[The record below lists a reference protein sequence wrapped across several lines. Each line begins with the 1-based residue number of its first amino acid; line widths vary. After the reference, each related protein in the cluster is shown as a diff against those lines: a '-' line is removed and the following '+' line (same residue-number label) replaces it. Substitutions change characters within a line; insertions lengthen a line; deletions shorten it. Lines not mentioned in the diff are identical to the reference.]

1 MQINQSVNQSV
12 SQTTL
17 QTLETALQTCML
29 ADKHALRRKLRD
41 VADLIKLAD
50 ENARLKSQR
59 LLGEIAQK
67 VRTSQQKYAARL
79 ASLPKPEYP
88 LELPVSARRDEIAAA
103 ISKNQVVIVCGETG
117 SGKTTQLPKIC
128 LELGR
133 GVAGFIGHTQPRRIA
148 ARSVASRIAQELNS
162 PLGEVVGYKV
172 RFNDKITEGSY
183 VKLMTDG
190 ILLAETQGDK
200 FLNAYDTII
209 IDEAHERSL
218 NIDFLLG
225 YLKQLLPKRPD
236 LKVIVTSATI
246 DATRFSSHFSAQ
258 TSVGVIK
265 AAPVIEV
272 SGRTYPVEIRYRPL
286 GSAGF
291 RAKESAQAENAQFD
305 LDEETDTTLD
315 NIPAGSILGI
325 TKKAKTESRWL
336 EEDDEEEAIEEAI
349 MDAADDLL
357 RQGDGDILVFLP
369 GEREI
374 RDVAEHLRKYQGRS
388 TKLKHIEVLPLF
400 ARLSIEDQQKI
411 FKPHSARRI
420 VLATNVAETS
430 LTVPGIKYVIDAG
443 LARMNRYSVRA
454 KVEQLQIEKISQ
466 AAAKQRA
473 GRCGRVSN
481 GICVRLYSEQ
491 DFDGRPEFTEP
502 EILRSSLASVIL
514 RMAALRLGDI
524 GDFPFIESPSSRL
537 IADGY
542 LLLQELGAVDSNRQI
557 TEIGLQLAKLPLDP
571 RVGRMILAAKRE
583 NCLSEI
589 LVIAS
594 VLSMQ
599 DPRERPMDKREAADN
614 AHAKFIGEGSDFMSY
629 LKIWDFYDS
638 ALKTKKSNKDLLNIC
653 HANFL
658 SFLRLK
664 EWRELHGQIL
674 QIVEELGFLIPS
686 PFKGEGKDGGK
697 NLAHI
702 SKTSPSRPIS
712 PSPQPLSHQGR
723 GVLSSSPQQRKT
735 PYPLVGEGVH
745 VLESAKEAT
754 FEQIHKSLL
763 AGLLGNIGFKDG
775 DNDSYAGARGIRFF
789 VAPGSGLKKIRP
801 KWVIAAELVDTSKL
815 YARCVAKI
823 EPDWIEP
830 LARGLTESTY
840 SDPRWDRKMG
850 MVNAWERVSLYGLTI
865 IPKRRVHY
873 GPINPTESREIF
885 IREALA
891 LGELDTKARFYVENE
906 RLIAEVEE
914 LEHKARRQDVLV
926 DEHQLF
932 AFYDS
937 KVPADITNAA
947 SFEQWREGAEK
958 LNPRLLYLT
967 RDDLMRHGADAITAV
982 QFPETLLLRQ
992 FGRSDALV
1000 ANHSKGNRDEGVA
1013 PTNVLIS
1020 LKYRFEPSH
1029 ILDGVT
1035 AAVPLALLNQLDPTP
1050 TEWLVPGMLREKLTY
1065 LIKALPK
1072 AFRRVCVPVPE
1083 FVTGFLDEISNPTS
1097 SFRRK
1102 SESSDLTTTTLDSD
1116 FRRNDG
1122 KGDDEWQN
1130 LPLLET
1136 LAAYIQH
1143 KTTLKI
1149 SKDDWVLAEMPVHH
1163 LMNFSIVDDAGR
1175 ELAMGRDW
1183 RALQKQLGQAAQL
1196 TFRNTSPDIEKT
1208 GLKQWDFGDLPQT
1221 LSFERDSLKVTGYP
1235 ALEDNID
1242 AVSVKLFDT
1251 AREAEISHRQGVC
1264 RLMRFELQ
1272 AQIKQL
1278 EKGLPNFNQYALA
1291 FRSIISPDDLREDML
1306 TAIADRAFIG
1316 EDDLPRTNADFMKL
1330 KARARTRLP
1339 AVSEAI
1345 ARQAQAIATEY
1356 QLLAAK
1362 QAQMPATVNRL
1373 KRDVESQTQLLV
1385 YKNCFTQTPWEYL
1398 QNIPRYLKAL
1408 RLRIEKQPANPERDG
1423 KNAASVG
1430 ALWQKWQDK
1439 INQLQTAGSLILPA
1453 LQDYRWLIEEL
1464 RVSLFAQE
1472 LKTPFP
1478 VSIKR
1483 LEKTWA
1489 EINH

>member
-1 MQINQSVNQSV
+1 MIKFVYMNESKPVQLIPANFDA
-12 SQTTL
+12 
-17 QTLETALQTCML
+17 ALQACML
-29 ADKHALRRKLRD
+29 ADRYTLRRKMQEVRVLQ
-41 VADLIKLAD
+41 KTGD
-50 ENARLKSQR
+50 EKSQAKAQR
-59 LLGEIAQK
+59 LMNEVAQK
-67 VRTSQQKYAARL
+67 LHTSQKKYQQRL
-79 ASLPKPEYP
+79 TALPKPEYP
-88 LELPVSARRDEIAAA
+88 LELPVSGRKDEISAA
-103 ISKNQVVIVCGETG
+103 ILKNQVVIVCGETG

-133 GVAGFIGHTQPRRIA
+133 GVSGLIGHTQPRRIA

-172 RFNDKITEGSY
+172 RFNDKLSESSY

-236 LKVIVTSATI
+236 LKIIVTSATI
-246 DATRFSSHFSAQ
+246 DADRFSEHFN
-258 TSVGVIK
+258 G
-265 AAPVIEV
+265 APVIEV

-286 GSAGF
+286 GAAGF
-291 RAKESAQAENAQFD
+291 RAREMAEAENVQFD
-305 LDEETDTTLD
+305 LEDETDFSTE
-315 NIPAGSILGI
+315 NISSGNILGI
-325 TKKAKTESRWL
+325 ARKAKTEARWL

-349 MDAADDLL
+349 LDAADDLL

-374 RDVAEHLRKYQGRS
+374 RDVTEHLRKYQGRS
-388 TKLKHIEVLPLF
+388 AKLKHIEVLPLF

-411 FKPHSARRI
+411 FKSHSSRRI

-443 LARMNRYSVRA
+443 LARVNRYSTRA

-502 EILRSSLASVIL
+502 EILRSSLAAVIL
-514 RMAALRLGDI
+514 RMAALRLGDVTE
-524 GDFPFIESPSSRL
+524 FPFIEAPSSRL

-542 LLLQELGAVDSNRQI
+542 LLLQELGAVDARRQI
-557 TEIGLQLAKLPLDP
+557 TETGLQLAKLPLDP

-583 NCLSEI
+583 HCLREI
-589 LVIAS
+589 LIIAS
-594 VLSMQ
+594 VLSIQ

-614 AHAKFIGEGSDFMSY
+614 AHAKFAGEGSDFMSY
-629 LKIWDFYDS
+629 LKLWDFFDS
-638 ALKTKKSNKDLLNIC
+638 ALKTKKSNKDLLNQC
-653 HANFL
+653 HSNFL

-664 EWRELHGQIL
+664 EWRELHGQL
-674 QIVEELGFLIPS
+674 LDIVSEME
-686 PFKGEGKDGGK
+686 FKLNE
-697 NLAHI
+697 
-702 SKTSPSRPIS
+702 
-712 PSPQPLSHQGR
+712 
-723 GVLSSSPQQRKT
+723 
-735 PYPLVGEGVH
+735 
-745 VLESAKEAT
+745 KEAN
-754 FEQIHKSLL
+754 FEQIHKALL

-775 DNDSYAGARGIRFF
+775 ESESYAGARGIRFF
-789 VAPGSGLKKIRP
+789 VAPGSTLKKQRP

-830 LARGLTESTY
+830 LAHGLTESNY

-873 GPINPTESREIF
+873 GPIDPKESREIF

-891 LGELDTKARFYVENE
+891 NGEFDTRAAFFTANE

-932 AFYDS
+932 TFYDA
-937 KVPADITNAA
+937 KIPADIYNAA
-947 SFEQWREGAEK
+947 SFEKWREEAEK
-958 LNPRLLYLT
+958 SNPKLLYLT

-982 QFPETLLLRQ
+982 QFPEKITL
-992 FGRSDALV
+992 D
-1000 ANHSKGNRDEGVA
+1000 GVDV
-1013 PTNVLIS
+1013 T
-1020 LKYRFEPSH
+1020 LKYRFEPGH
-1029 ILDGVT
+1029 VLDGVT
-1035 AAVPLALLNQLDPTP
+1035 ATIPLALLNQLNPVQ

-1072 AFRRVCVPVPE
+1072 TFRRVCVPVPE
-1083 FVTGFLDEISNPTS
+1083 FVTGFLEKNKVGEGAIKP
-1097 SFRRK
+1097 
-1102 SESSDLTTTTLDSD
+1102 
-1116 FRRNDG
+1116 
-1122 KGDDEWQN
+1122 
-1130 LPLLET
+1130 T
-1136 LAAYIQH
+1136 LATYIQH
-1143 KTTLKI
+1143 ETTLKI
-1149 SKDDWVLAEMPVHH
+1149 SAEDWTDEIPAH
-1163 LMNFSIVDDAGR
+1163 LLMSFSVIDDAGR

-1183 RALQKQLGQAAQL
+1183 NALKKQLGSAAQL
-1196 TFRNTSPDIEKT
+1196 TFRNASPDIEKT

-1221 LSFERDSLKVTGYP
+1221 LSFERDGLKVTGYP
-1235 ALEDNID
+1235 ALEDDID
-1242 AVSVKLFDT
+1242 TVSVKLFDT
-1251 AREAEISHRQGVC
+1251 EREAEQSHRKGVC
-1264 RLMRFELQ
+1264 RLMRFELKEQ
-1272 AQIKQL
+1272 MKQL
-1278 EKGLPNFNQYALA
+1278 EKSLPNFNQYALVL
-1291 FRSIISPDDLREDML
+1291 RNVMSPDDLRDDMI

-1330 KARARTRLP
+1330 KQRARTRLP
-1339 AVSEAI
+1339 AVTEAV

-1356 QLLAAK
+1356 QLLTQK
-1362 QAQMPATVNRL
+1362 QSQMAATVNRL
-1373 KRDVESQTQLLV
+1373 KRDLEQQVSLLV
-1385 YKNCFTQTPWEYL
+1385 YKGCFSQTPWEYL

-1408 RLRIEKQPANPERDG
+1408 RLRIEKHPSNPERDG
-1423 KNAASVG
+1423 KNAGSVG
-1430 ALWQKWQDK
+1430 LIWQKWQDK
-1439 INQLQTAGSLILPA
+1439 INA
-1453 LQDYRWLIEEL
+1453 LNQAHLDIPQQVLDFRWLIEEL

-1483 LEKTWA
+1483 LEKIWQDMRF
-1489 EINH
+1489 

>member
-1 MQINQSVNQSV
+1 MSQNSPQS
-12 SQTTL
+12 L
-17 QTLETALQTCML
+17 FDALATCML
-29 ADKHALRRKLRD
+29 ADRFGLKNRINQARD
-41 VADLIKLAD
+41 LAKQNKPIARNLAEISQKIKQSQAKF
-50 ENARLKSQR
+50 ATRLSN
-59 LLGEIAQK
+59 
-67 VRTSQQKYAARL
+67 
-79 ASLPKPEYP
+79 LPKPEYA
-88 LELPVSARRDEIAAA
+88 LELPVSSRRDEIAKA
-103 ISKNQVVIVCGETG
+103 IQNNQVVIVCGETG

-133 GVAGFIGHTQPRRIA
+133 GVAGLIGHTQPRRIA

-172 RFNDKITEGSY
+172 RFNDKLSENSY

-246 DATRFSSHFSAQ
+246 DAERFSNHFN
-258 TSVGVIK
+258 G
-265 AAPVIEV
+265 APVIEV

-286 GSAGF
+286 GKAGF
-291 RAKESAQAENAQFD
+291 RAKESAEAENAQFD
-305 LDEETDTTLD
+305 LDDE
-315 NIPAGSILGI
+315 NVFGI
-325 TKKAKTESRWL
+325 ARKAKTEARWL

-374 RDVAEHLRKYQGRS
+374 RDVADHLRKYQGRS

-411 FKPHSARRI
+411 FKSHSSRRI

-491 DFDGRPEFTEP
+491 DFDGRPAFTEP

-514 RMAALRLGDI
+514 RMAALRLGDVER
-524 GDFPFIESPSSRL
+524 FPFIEAPSSRL

-542 LLLQELGAVDSNRQI
+542 LLLQELGAVDSKRQI
-557 TEIGLQLAKLPLDP
+557 TEVGLQLAKLPLDP
-571 RVGRMILAAKRE
+571 RIGRMILAAKRE

-589 LVIAS
+589 LIIAS

-614 AHAKFIGEGSDFMSY
+614 AHSKFVAEGSDFMSY
-629 LKIWDFYDS
+629 LKIWDFFDN
-638 ALKTKKSNKDLLNIC
+638 ALKTKKSNKDLLNQC

-664 EWRELHGQIL
+664 EWRELYAQIK
-674 QIVEELGFLIPS
+674 QIVDEME
-686 PFKGEGKDGGK
+686 FKF
-697 NLAHI
+697 N
-702 SKTSPSRPIS
+702 T
-712 PSPQPLSHQGR
+712 
-723 GVLSSSPQQRKT
+723 
-735 PYPLVGEGVH
+735 
-745 VLESAKEAT
+745 EAAN
-754 FEQIHKSLL
+754 FEQVHKALL

-789 VAPGSGLKKIRP
+789 VAPGSGLKKLRP

-830 LARGLTESTY
+830 LARGLTQSDY

-885 IREALA
+885 IREAL
-891 LGELDTKARFYVENE
+891 GNGDFDTKSAFFVANE

-932 AFYDS
+932 AFYDA
-937 KVPADITNAA
+937 KIPADIYNAA
-947 SFEQWREGAEK
+947 SFEKWRVEAEK
-958 LNPRLLYLT
+958 LNPKLLYLT
-967 RDDLMRHGADAITAV
+967 RGDLMRHGADAITAV
-982 QFPETLLLRQ
+982 QFPEKMTLD
-992 FGRSDALV
+992 GI
-1000 ANHSKGNRDEGVA
+1000 EI
-1013 PTNVLIS
+1013 P

-1035 AAVPLALLNQLDPTP
+1035 ATIPLALLNQLDATS
-1050 TEWLVPGMLREKLTY
+1050 TQWLVPGMLREKLTY

-1072 AFRRVCVPVPE
+1072 TFRRVCVPVPE
-1083 FVTGFLDEISNPTS
+1083 FVTGFLQH
-1097 SFRRK
+1097 
-1102 SESSDLTTTTLDSD
+1102 SENQL
-1116 FRRNDG
+1116 
-1122 KGDDEWQN
+1122 N

-1136 LAAYIQH
+1136 LASYIQH

-1149 SKDDWVLAEMPVHH
+1149 SQEDWVLSEIEPHH
-1163 LMNFSIVDDAGR
+1163 LMNFSVIDDVGR
-1175 ELAMGRDW
+1175 ELAIGRDW
-1183 RALQKQLGQAAQL
+1183 SELKKQLGQAAQL
-1196 TFRNTSPDIEKT
+1196 TFRSTSPDNIKQLEKT

-1221 LSFERDSLKVTGYP
+1221 LSFERDGLKVTGYP

-1242 AVSVKLFDT
+1242 AVSVRLFDT
-1251 AREAEISHRQGVC
+1251 ETEAENNHRKGVC
-1264 RLMRFELQ
+1264 RLMRFELKE
-1272 AQIKQL
+1272 QIKQL
-1278 EKGLPNFNQYALA
+1278 EKGLPNFNQYALT
-1291 FRSIISPDDLREDML
+1291 FRNIMSPDDLREDML
-1306 TAIADRAFIG
+1306 AAIADRAFIG
-1316 EDDLPRTNADFMKL
+1316 EDDLPRNNADFMKL
-1330 KARARTRLP
+1330 KQRARTRLP
-1339 AVSEAI
+1339 AVSEAV
-1345 ARQAQAIATEY
+1345 ARQAQAIALEY
-1356 QLLAAK
+1356 QNLLNQQAK
-1362 QAQMPATVNRL
+1362 MPATVNRL
-1373 KRDVESQTQLLV
+1373 KKDVETQIQLLV
-1385 YKNCFTQTPWEYL
+1385 YKNCFSQTPWEHL
-1398 QNIPRYLKAL
+1398 TNIPRYLKAL
-1408 RLRIEKQPANPERDG
+1408 NLRIQKQPTAPERDG

-1430 ALWQKWQDK
+1430 IIWARWQDK
-1439 INQLQTAGSLILPA
+1439 THQMHAAGSLIPPA
-1453 LQDYRWLIEEL
+1453 LQAYRWLIEEL

-1483 LEKTWA
+1483 LEKTWQDLTG
-1489 EINH
+1489 

>member
-1 MQINQSVNQSV
+1 MIQNNPANLMS
-12 SQTTL
+12 
-17 QTLETALQTCML
+17 ALQTCML
-29 ADKHALRRKLRD
+29 ADRHALRRKLRD
-41 VADLIKLAD
+41 MADLQKSSD
-50 ENARLKSQR
+50 EKAQLKAQR

-67 VRTSQQKYAARL
+67 AHASQQKFAIRL
-79 ASLPKPEYP
+79 ANLPKPEYP
-88 LELPVSARRDEIAAA
+88 LELPVSARRDEIAKA
-103 ISKNQVVIVCGETG
+103 IQLNQVVIVCGETG

-133 GVAGFIGHTQPRRIA
+133 GVSGLIGHTQPRRIA

-162 PLGEVVGYKV
+162 QLGEVVGYKV
-172 RFNDKITEGSY
+172 RFNDKLSESSY
-183 VKLMTDG
+183 IKLMTDG
-190 ILLAETQGDK
+190 ILLAETQGDR

-225 YLKQLLPKRPD
+225 YLKQLLAKRPD

-246 DATRFSSHFSAQ
+246 DADRFSQHFN
-258 TSVGVIK
+258 G
-265 AAPVIEV
+265 APVIEV

-286 GSAGF
+286 GKAGF
-291 RAKESAQAENAQFD
+291 RAKESAEAENTQFD
-305 LDEETDTTLD
+305 LDDE
-315 NIPAGSILGI
+315 NVFGI
-325 TKKAKTESRWL
+325 TRKAKTEARWL

-349 MDAADDLL
+349 LDAADDLL

-374 RDVAEHLRKYQGRS
+374 RDTADHLRKYQGRS

-411 FKPHSARRI
+411 FKSHSLRRI

-443 LARMNRYSVRA
+443 LARVNRYSTRA

-481 GICVRLYSEQ
+481 GICVRLYSEE
-491 DFDGRPEFTEP
+491 DFNGRPEFTEP
-502 EILRSSLASVIL
+502 EILRSSLAAVIL
-514 RMAALRLGDI
+514 RMAALRLGDVAE
-524 GDFPFIESPSSRL
+524 FPFIEAPSSRL

-542 LLLQELGAVDSNRQI
+542 LLLQELGAVDEKRQI
-557 TEIGLQLAKLPLDP
+557 TETGLQLAKLPLDP

-583 NCLSEI
+583 HCLKEI
-589 LVIAS
+589 LIIAS
-594 VLSMQ
+594 VLSIQ

-614 AHAKFIGEGSDFMSY
+614 AHSKFAGEGSDFMSY
-629 LKIWDFYDS
+629 LKLWDFFDN
-638 ALKTKKSNKDLLNIC
+638 ALKTKKSNKDLLGQC
-653 HANFL
+653 HSNFL

-664 EWRELHGQIL
+664 EWRELHGQIK
-674 QIVEELGFLIPS
+674 QITDEME
-686 PFKGEGKDGGK
+686 FKL
-697 NLAHI
+697 NTI
-702 SKTSPSRPIS
+702 
-712 PSPQPLSHQGR
+712 
-723 GVLSSSPQQRKT
+723 
-735 PYPLVGEGVH
+735 
-745 VLESAKEAT
+745 EAN
-754 FEQIHKSLL
+754 FEQIHKALL

-775 DNDSYAGARGIRFF
+775 ESESYAGARGIRFYI
-789 VAPGSGLKKIRP
+789 APGSTLKKTRP
-801 KWVIAAELVDTSKL
+801 KWVIAAELVDTTKL

-830 LARGLTESTY
+830 LANANGSRGLTESHY

-865 IPKRRVHY
+865 IPKRHVHY
-873 GPINPTESREIF
+873 GPINPVESREIF

-891 LGELDTKARFYVENE
+891 NGEFDTKSAFFTANE

-932 AFYDS
+932 AFYDARI
-937 KVPADITNAA
+937 PADIFNAA
-947 SFEQWREGAEK
+947 SFEKWRADAEK
-958 LNPRLLYLT
+958 VNPKLLHLT
-967 RDDLMRHGADAITAV
+967 RDDLMRHGADAITTV
-982 QFPETLLLRQ
+982 QFPEKMVL
-992 FGRSDALV
+992 G
-1000 ANHSKGNRDEGVA
+1000 GVDV
-1013 PTNVLIS
+1013 P

-1029 ILDGVT
+1029 VLDGVT
-1035 AAVPLALLNQLDPTP
+1035 ATIPLALLNQLDPKP

-1072 AFRRVCVPVPE
+1072 TFRRVCVPVPE
-1083 FVTGFLDEISNPTS
+1083 FVTGFLEYVDNNIS
-1097 SFRRK
+1097 
-1102 SESSDLTTTTLDSD
+1102 
-1116 FRRNDG
+1116 
-1122 KGDDEWQN
+1122 

-1149 SKDDWVLAEMPVHH
+1149 SKEDWNFSDIPPHH
-1163 LMNFSIVDDAGR
+1163 LMNFSVVDDAGR

-1183 RALQKQLGQAAQL
+1183 NALKKQLGSAAQL

-1221 LSFERDSLKVTGYP
+1221 LSFERDGLKVTGYP
-1235 ALEDNID
+1235 ALEDADDSI
-1242 AVSVKLFDT
+1242 SVKLFDT
-1251 AREAEISHRQGVC
+1251 EREAEQSHRKGVC
-1264 RLMRFELQ
+1264 RLMRFELKEQ
-1272 AQIKQL
+1272 MKQL
-1278 EKGLPNFNQYALA
+1278 EKSLPNFNQYALSL
-1291 FRSIISPDDLREDML
+1291 RNIMSPDDLREDMIR
-1306 TAIADRAFIG
+1306 AIVDRAFIG
-1316 EDDLPRTNADFMKL
+1316 EDELPRSNAEFMKL
-1330 KARARTRLP
+1330 KQRARTRLP

-1356 QLLAAK
+1356 QLLTTQQSK
-1362 QAQMPATVNRL
+1362 MPATVNRL
-1373 KRDVESQTQLLV
+1373 KRDLEQQINLLV
-1385 YKNCFTQTPWEYL
+1385 YKGCFSQTPWEHL
-1398 QNIPRYLKAL
+1398 QHIPRYLKAL
-1408 RLRIEKQPANPERDG
+1408 RLRIEKQPANPDRDG
-1423 KNAASVG
+1423 KNAASMG
-1430 ALWQKWQDK
+1430 LIWQRWQDK
-1439 INQLQTAGSLILPA
+1439 INALNQANFDIPQV

-1483 LEKTWA
+1483 LEKTWQDLT
-1489 EINH
+1489 NS

>member
-1 MQINQSVNQSV
+1 MTTSFNLNTANQQ
-12 SQTTL
+12 
-17 QTLETALQTCML
+17 LQTCML
-29 ADKHALRRKLRD
+29 ADRHALRRKLRD
-41 VADLIKLAD
+41 VTDLIKLKD
-50 ENARLKSQR
+50 EKSASKAQR
-59 LLGEIAQK
+59 MQAEIAQK
-67 VRTSQQKYAARL
+67 ISSSQAKYAARL
-79 ASLPKPEYP
+79 SHLPKPEYS
-88 LELPVSARRDEIAAA
+88 LELPVSSRRDEISAA
-103 ISKNQVVIVCGETG
+103 IKNNQVVIVCGETG

-133 GVAGFIGHTQPRRIA
+133 GVSGLIGHTQPRRIA
-148 ARSVASRIAQELNS
+148 ARSVASRIAQELQS

-172 RFNDKITEGSY
+172 RFNDKLSESSY
-183 VKLMTDG
+183 IKLMTDG

-246 DATRFSSHFSAQ
+246 DADRFSQHFN
-258 TSVGVIK
+258 G
-265 AAPVIEV
+265 APVIEV

-286 GSAGF
+286 GKAGF
-291 RAKESAQAENAQFD
+291 RSKETSDAENAQFD
-305 LDEETDTTLD
+305 LEDDT
-315 NIPAGSILGI
+315 IFGI
-325 TKKAKTESRWL
+325 VRKAKTEARWL

-349 MDAADDLL
+349 LDAADDLL

-374 RDVAEHLRKYQGRS
+374 RDVADHLRKYQGRS
-388 TKLKHIEVLPLF
+388 AKLKHIEVLPLF

-411 FKPHSARRI
+411 FKSHSSRRI

-443 LARMNRYSVRA
+443 LARVNRYSPRA

-481 GICVRLYSEQ
+481 GICVRLYSEL

-514 RMAALRLGDI
+514 RMAALRLGDVV
-524 GDFPFIESPSSRL
+524 DFPFIEAPSSRL

-542 LLLQELGAVDSNRQI
+542 QLLQELGAVDNERKI
-557 TEIGLQLAKLPLDP
+557 TETGQQLARLPLDP

-583 NCLSEI
+583 SCLQEI
-589 LVIAS
+589 LIIAS
-594 VLSMQ
+594 VLSIQ

-614 AHAKFIGEGSDFMSY
+614 AHAKFLGEGSDFMSY
-629 LKIWDFYDS
+629 LKLWDFYDN
-638 ALKTKKSNKDLLNIC
+638 ALKTKKSNKDLLNQC
-653 HANFL
+653 HSNFL

-664 EWRELHGQIL
+664 EWRELHGQIK
-674 QIVEELGFLIPS
+674 QITEELELKVNTEPAS
-686 PFKGEGKDGGK
+686 
-697 NLAHI
+697 
-702 SKTSPSRPIS
+702 
-712 PSPQPLSHQGR
+712 
-723 GVLSSSPQQRKT
+723 
-735 PYPLVGEGVH
+735 
-745 VLESAKEAT
+745 
-754 FEQIHKSLL
+754 FEQIHKALL

-775 DNDSYAGARGIRFF
+775 DNDSYAGARGIRFY
-789 VAPGSGLKKIRP
+789 VAPGSTLKKTRP
-801 KWVIAAELVDTSKL
+801 KWVIAAELVDTTKL
-815 YARCVAKI
+815 YARGVAKI

-830 LARGLTESTY
+830 LARGLTESHY

-873 GPINPTESREIF
+873 GPIDTKESREIF

-891 LGELDTKARFYVENE
+891 NGEFDTRAAFFTANE

-932 AFYDS
+932 AFYDA
-937 KVPADITNAA
+937 KIPADITNAA
-947 SFEQWREGAEK
+947 SFEKWREGAEK
-958 LNPRLLYLT
+958 LNPKLLYLT

-982 QFPETLLLRQ
+982 QFPEKMGL
-992 FGRSDALV
+992 D
-1000 ANHSKGNRDEGVA
+1000 GVDV
-1013 PTNVLIS
+1013 P

-1029 ILDGVT
+1029 VLDGVT
-1035 AAVPLALLNQLDPTP
+1035 ATIPLALLNQLNAVQ

-1072 AFRRVCVPVPE
+1072 TFRRVCVPVPE
-1083 FVTGFLDEISNPTS
+1083 FVTGFLDE
-1097 SFRRK
+1097 
-1102 SESSDLTTTTLDSD
+1102 TTIGSAPI
-1116 FRRNDG
+1116 
-1122 KGDDEWQN
+1122 KEA
-1130 LPLLET
+1130 

-1149 SKDDWVLAEMPVHH
+1149 TKDDWVDETPAHL
-1163 LMNFSIVDDAGR
+1163 LMNFSVVDDAGR

-1183 RALQKQLGQAAQL
+1183 IALKKQLGSAAQL
-1196 TFRNTSPDIEKT
+1196 TFRNTSPDSVKQLEKAD
-1208 GLKQWDFGDLPQT
+1208 LKQWDFGDLPQT
-1221 LSFERDSLKVTGYP
+1221 LSFERDGLQVTGYP
-1235 ALEDNID
+1235 ALEDDIS
-1242 AVSVKLFDT
+1242 SVAIKLFDT
-1251 AREAEISHRQGVC
+1251 EREALVNHRKGVC
-1264 RLMRFELQ
+1264 RLMRFELKEQ
-1272 AQIKQL
+1272 MKQL
-1278 EKGLPNFNQYALA
+1278 EKSLPNFNQYALLL
-1291 FRSIISPDDLREDML
+1291 RNVLSPDDLRDDMIN
-1306 TAIADRAFIG
+1306 AIADRAFIG
-1316 EDDLPRTNADFMKL
+1316 EDDLPRTNAAFMTL

-1339 AVSEAI
+1339 AVTQALV
-1345 ARQAQAIATEY
+1345 RQVQTVATEY
-1356 QLLAAK
+1356 QLLTAQQAK
-1362 QAQMPATVNRL
+1362 MPATVNRL
-1373 KRDVESQTQLLV
+1373 KRDVESQLGLLV
-1385 YKNCFTQTPWEYL
+1385 YKNCFNQTPWDYL
-1398 QNIPRYLKAL
+1398 QHLPRYLKAL
-1408 RLRIEKQPANPERDG
+1408 RLRIEKQPANPDRDG

-1430 ALWQKWQDK
+1430 ALWQKWQEAIDK
-1439 INQLQTAGSLILPA
+1439 QQKSDKMDPKLLEF
-1453 LQDYRWLIEEL
+1453 RWLIEEL

-1478 VSIKR
+1478 ISIKR
-1483 LEKTWA
+1483 LEKTWQDL
-1489 EINH
+1489 NG

>member
-1 MQINQSVNQSV
+1 MRPMSQSLQQFQIQLS
-12 SQTTL
+12 
-17 QTLETALQTCML
+17 TCML
-29 ADKHALRRKLRD
+29 ADKHLLRRKLRD
-41 VADLIKLAD
+41 VADLQKLSD
-50 ENARLKSQR
+50 ENSKLKAHR

-67 VRTSQQKYAARL
+67 IQASQTKFAARL
-79 ASLPKPEYP
+79 VHLPKPEYP
-88 LELPVSARRDEIAAA
+88 LELPVSERRDEIAAA
-103 ISKNQVVIVCGETG
+103 IKNNQVVIVCGETG

-133 GVAGFIGHTQPRRIA
+133 GVAGLIGHTQPRRIA

-172 RFNDKITEGSY
+172 RFNDKITDGSY

-246 DATRFSSHFSAQ
+246 DATRFSSHFN
-258 TSVGVIK
+258 G
-265 AAPVIEV
+265 APVIEV

-291 RAKESAQAENAQFD
+291 RAKQSNEPENGQFD
-305 LDEETDTTLD
+305 LDDEND
-315 NIPAGSILGI
+315 NQSANLLGI
-325 TKKAKTESRWL
+325 PRKVKTEARWL

-374 RDVAEHLRKYQGRS
+374 RDVADHLRKYQGRS

-443 LARMNRYSVRA
+443 LARMNRYSTRA

-524 GDFPFIESPSSRL
+524 TDFPFIEAPSSRL
-537 IADGY
+537 ITDGY
-542 LLLQELGAVDSNRQI
+542 QLLQELGAVDSKRQI
-557 TEIGLQLAKLPLDP
+557 TETGLQLAKLPLDP

-583 NCLSEI
+583 NCLAEI
-589 LVIAS
+589 LIIAS

-614 AHAKFIGEGSDFMSY
+614 AHSKFAGEGSDFMSY
-629 LKIWDFYDS
+629 LKIWDFYDN

-664 EWRELHGQIL
+664 EWRELHGQIK
-674 QIVEELGFLIPS
+674 QIVDEMD
-686 PFKGEGKDGGK
+686 FKLNAEP
-697 NLAHI
+697 A
-702 SKTSPSRPIS
+702 S
-712 PSPQPLSHQGR
+712 
-723 GVLSSSPQQRKT
+723 
-735 PYPLVGEGVH
+735 Y
-745 VLESAKEAT
+745 
-754 FEQIHKSLL
+754 EQIHKALL

-775 DNDSYAGARGIRFF
+775 DNDSYAGARGIRFY
-789 VAPGSGLKKIRP
+789 VAPGSGLKKTRP

-830 LARGLTESTY
+830 LARGLTESQY

-873 GPINPTESREIF
+873 GPINPKESREIF
-885 IREALA
+885 IREALGN
-891 LGELDTKARFYVENE
+891 GEFDTRAAFFVANE

-932 AFYDS
+932 AFYDR
-937 KVPADITNAA
+937 KIPADIYNAA
-947 SFEQWREGAEK
+947 SFEAWREGAEK
-958 LNPRLLYLT
+958 LKPKLLYLT
-967 RDDLMRHGADAITAV
+967 REDLMRHGADAITAV
-982 QFPETLLLRQ
+982 QFPETLLLLQ
-992 FGRSDALV
+992 LGRSDAPV
-1000 ANHSKGNRDEGVA
+1000 ANNSKDNRDEGVA
-1013 PTNVLIS
+1013 PTNVLIP

-1029 ILDGVT
+1029 VLDGVT
-1035 AAVPLALLNQLDPTP
+1035 ATVPLALLNQLDPTP
-1050 TEWLVPGMLREKLTY
+1050 TEWVVPGMLREKLTY

-1072 AFRRVCVPVPE
+1072 TFRRVCVPVPE
-1083 FVTGFLDEISNPTS
+1083 FVTGFLEHSTTPLPNSTNDATKQLTKLASEQVIANPTRGEGLKVS
-1097 SFRRK
+1097 ASQTPSAWMGEPVFGFPASVGAK
-1102 SESSDLTTTTLDSD
+1102 APNAGVKGWGEGVAYNKTLLDS
-1116 FRRNDG
+1116 
-1122 KGDDEWQN
+1122 
-1130 LPLLET
+1130 

-1149 SKDDWVLAEMPVHH
+1149 SKDDWVLSEIPVHH

-1208 GLKQWDFGDLPQT
+1208 NLKQWDFGDLPQT
-1221 LSFERDSLKVTGYP
+1221 LSFERDGLKVTGYP

-1251 AREAEISHRQGVC
+1251 AREAAMNHRQGVC
-1264 RLMRFELQ
+1264 RLMRFELKE
-1272 AQIKQL
+1272 QIKQL
-1278 EKGLPNFNQYALA
+1278 EKSLPNFNQYALSL
-1291 FRSIISPDDLREDML
+1291 RTIMSPDDLREDML

-1345 ARQAQAIATEY
+1345 ARQAQAIASEY
-1356 QLLAAK
+1356 QLLMTQQTK
-1362 QAQMPATVNRL
+1362 MPATVNRL
-1373 KRDVESQTQLLV
+1373 KKDVEQQVQLLV

-1408 RLRIEKQPANPERDG
+1408 RLRIEKHPAAPDRDG
-1423 KNAASVG
+1423 KNAASVSVI
-1430 ALWQKWQDK
+1430 WQKWQDK
-1439 INQLQTAGSLILPA
+1439 TNQLQASASLITPA

>member
-1 MQINQSVNQSV
+1 
-12 SQTTL
+12 
-17 QTLETALQTCML
+17 ML
-29 ADKHALRRKLRD
+29 ADRFRLRSQLHQAQSQISQNKPIEKSLAEVARKIQQSQ
-41 VADLIKLAD
+41 AKYQ
-50 ENARLKSQR
+50 QR
-59 LLGEIAQK
+59 L
-67 VRTSQQKYAARL
+67 SN
-79 ASLPKPEYP
+79 LPKPEYP
-88 LELPVSARRDEIAAA
+88 PELPVSGKKVEIAEATQ
-103 ISKNQVVIVCGETG
+103 KNQVVIICGETG
-117 SGKTTQLPKIC
+117 SGKTTQIPKIC

-133 GVAGFIGHTQPRRIA
+133 GVAGLIGHTQPRRIA
-148 ARSVASRIAQELNS
+148 ARSVASRIAQELLS

-172 RFNDKITEGSY
+172 RFNDKLSEGSY

-246 DATRFSSHFSAQ
+246 DADRFSKHFN
-258 TSVGVIK
+258 G
-265 AAPVIEV
+265 APVIEV

-286 GSAGF
+286 GKGGYRS
-291 RAKESAQAENAQFD
+291 KENSEPENAQFD
-305 LDEETDTTLD
+305 ADDDT
-315 NIPAGSILGI
+315 IFGI
-325 TKKAKTESRWL
+325 ARKAKTEARWL

-374 RDVAEHLRKYQGRS
+374 RDTAEHLRKYQGRS
-388 TKLKHIEVLPLF
+388 SKLKHIEVLPLF

-411 FKPHSARRI
+411 FRPHSSRRI

-443 LARMNRYSVRA
+443 LARMNRYSTRA

-481 GICVRLYSEQ
+481 GICVRLYSET

-514 RMAALRLGDI
+514 RMAALRLGDVT
-524 GDFPFIESPSSRL
+524 DFPFIEPPSTRL

-542 LLLQELGAVDSNRQI
+542 LLLQELGAVDSKRQI
-557 TEIGLQLAKLPLDP
+557 TETGLQLAKLPLDP

-589 LVIAS
+589 LIIAS

-614 AHAKFIGEGSDFMSY
+614 AHSKFAAEHSDFMSY
-629 LKIWDFYDS
+629 LKIWDFYDN
-638 ALKTKKSNKDLLNIC
+638 ALKTKKSNKDLLNQC

-664 EWRELHGQIL
+664 EWRELHGQIK
-674 QIVEELGFLIPS
+674 QITEELELKLNTEPA
-686 PFKGEGKDGGK
+686 
-697 NLAHI
+697 N
-702 SKTSPSRPIS
+702 
-712 PSPQPLSHQGR
+712 
-723 GVLSSSPQQRKT
+723 
-735 PYPLVGEGVH
+735 
-745 VLESAKEAT
+745 
-754 FEQIHKSLL
+754 FEQIHKALL

-789 VAPGSGLKKIRP
+789 VAPGSTLKKTRP

-830 LARGLTESTY
+830 LARGLTESQY

-873 GPINPTESREIF
+873 GPINPQESREIF

-891 LGELDTKARFYVENE
+891 NGDFDTKSVFFTANE

-937 KVPADITNAA
+937 KIPADIFNAA
-947 SFEQWREGAEK
+947 SFEKWREGAEK
-958 LNPRLLYLT
+958 LNPKLLYLT

-982 QFPETLLLRQ
+982 QFPEKMVL
-992 FGRSDALV
+992 S
-1000 ANHSKGNRDEGVA
+1000 GVDGKQSIEI
-1013 PTNVLIS
+1013 P

-1035 AAVPLALLNQLDPTP
+1035 ATVPLALLNQLDPTA

-1065 LIKALPK
+1065 LVKALPK
-1072 AFRRVCVPVPE
+1072 NFRRVCVPVPE
-1083 FVTGFLDEISNPTS
+1083 FVTGFLEQNPIAQAPI
-1097 SFRRK
+1097 K
-1102 SESSDLTTTTLDSD
+1102 
-1116 FRRNDG
+1116 
-1122 KGDDEWQN
+1122 
-1130 LPLLET
+1130 PLL
-1136 LAAYIQH
+1136 AAHIQRV
-1143 KTTLKI
+1143 TTLKI
-1149 SKDDWVLAEMPVHH
+1149 GVEDWVDETPAHL
-1163 LMNFSIVDDAGR
+1163 LMNFSVVDDAGR

-1221 LSFERDSLKVTGYP
+1221 LSFERDGLKVTGYP

-1242 AVSVKLFDT
+1242 SVSVKLFDT
-1251 AREAEISHRQGVC
+1251 AIEADANLRKGVC
-1264 RLMRFELQ
+1264 RLMRFELKE
-1272 AQIKQL
+1272 QIKQL
-1278 EKGLPNFNQYALA
+1278 EKSLPNFNQYALT
-1291 FRSIISPDDLREDML
+1291 FRSIMSPDDLREDMI

-1316 EDDLPRTNADFMKL
+1316 EDELPRTNADFMKL

-1339 AVSEAI
+1339 AVS
-1345 ARQAQAIATEY
+1345 QAIVRQVQAVATEY
-1356 QLLAAK
+1356 QLLINMQAK
-1362 QAQMPATVNRL
+1362 MPTTVNRL
-1373 KRDVESQTQLLV
+1373 KRDVEQQMHGLV

-1398 QNIPRYLKAL
+1398 QHIPRYLKAL
-1408 RLRIEKQPANPERDG
+1408 NLRIQKQPANPDRDG

-1430 ALWQKWQDK
+1430 LIWQKWQDK
-1439 INQLQTAGSLILPA
+1439 MNSLQQSHLNIPPA
-1453 LQDYRWLIEEL
+1453 LQDFRWLIEEL

-1472 LKTPFP
+1472 LKTPLP
-1478 VSIKR
+1478 ISSKR
-1483 LEKTWA
+1483 LDKIWA
-1489 EINH
+1489 EMRL

>member
-1 MQINQSVNQSV
+1 MVD
-12 SQTTL
+12 
-17 QTLETALQTCML
+17 ALATCML
-29 ADKHALRRKLRD
+29 ADRFGLKNRINQLQQ
-41 VADLIKLAD
+41 LATQNKPI
-50 ENARLKSQR
+50 ERHLAEVSQK
-59 LLGEIAQK
+59 IAQ
-67 VRTSQQKYAARL
+67 SQSKYTARL
-79 ASLPKPEYP
+79 ASLPKPAYP
-88 LELPVSARRDEIAAA
+88 LELPVSTRRDEIADA
-103 ISKNQVVIVCGETG
+103 IKNNQVVIVCGETG

-133 GVAGFIGHTQPRRIA
+133 GVAGLIGHTQPRRIA

-172 RFNDKITEGSY
+172 RFNDKITDGSY

-246 DATRFSSHFSAQ
+246 DATRFAEHFSSQ
-258 TSVGVIK
+258 TSVGMIK
-265 AAPVIEV
+265 TAPVIEV

-286 GSAGF
+286 GKAGF

-305 LDEETDTTLD
+305 LDDDT
-315 NIPAGSILGI
+315 IFGI
-325 TKKAKTESRWL
+325 ARKAKTDARWL

-388 TKLKHIEVLPLF
+388 SKLKHIEVLPLF

-411 FKPHSARRI
+411 FKPHSIRRI

-491 DFDGRPEFTEP
+491 DFDVRPEFTEP

-524 GDFPFIESPSSRL
+524 TNFPFIEAPSSRL
-537 IADGY
+537 ITDGY
-542 LLLQELGAVDSNRQI
+542 QLLQELGAVDSKRQI
-557 TEIGLQLAKLPLDP
+557 TDIGMQLAKLPLDP
-571 RVGRMILAAKRE
+571 RVARMILAAKRE
-583 NCLSEI
+583 NCLCEI
-589 LVIAS
+589 LIIAS

-599 DPRERPMDKREAADN
+599 DPRERPMDKREPADN

-629 LKIWDFYDS
+629 LKIWDFYNN

-664 EWRELHGQIL
+664 EWRELHSQIK
-674 QIVEELGFLIPS
+674 QIIDEMD
-686 PFKGEGKDGGK
+686 FKLNTEPA
-697 NLAHI
+697 N
-702 SKTSPSRPIS
+702 
-712 PSPQPLSHQGR
+712 
-723 GVLSSSPQQRKT
+723 
-735 PYPLVGEGVH
+735 
-745 VLESAKEAT
+745 
-754 FEQIHKSLL
+754 FEQIHKALL

-775 DNDSYAGARGIRFF
+775 ANDNYAGARGIRFY
-789 VAPGSGLKKIRP
+789 VAPGSGLKKTRP

-830 LARGLTESTY
+830 LARGLTESAY

-873 GPINPTESREIF
+873 GPINMAESRDIF
-885 IREALA
+885 IREALGN
-891 LGELDTKARFYVENE
+891 GEFDTRAAFFTANE

-926 DEHQLF
+926 DENKLF

-937 KVPADITNAA
+937 KIPADIINAA
-947 SFEQWREGAEK
+947 SFEKWREGAEK
-958 LNPRLLYLT
+958 SNPKLLYLT

-982 QFPETLLLRQ
+982 QFPETLMLREL
-992 FGRSDALV
+992 GSNDALV
-1000 ANHSKGNRDEGVA
+1000 ASNIKDNRDDGA
-1013 PTNVLIS
+1013 LATSVLIP
-1020 LKYRFEPSH
+1020 LKYRFEPGH

-1035 AAVPLALLNQLDPTP
+1035 ATVPLALLNQLDHTL
-1050 TEWLVPGMLREKLTY
+1050 TQWLVPGMLREKLTY

-1083 FVTGFLDEISNPTS
+1083 FVTGFLEYVTLPPSPNLSPTGGEGFRAS
-1097 SFRRK
+1097 SVQASPVNVGADLK
-1102 SESSDLTTTTLDSD
+1102 ILSSLQEESGACS
-1116 FRRNDG
+1116 
-1122 KGDDEWQN
+1122 K
-1130 LPLLET
+1130 PLLET

-1149 SKDDWVLAEMPVHH
+1149 SKDDWILSEIPAHH

-1196 TFRNTSPDIEKT
+1196 TFRHTSPNIEKT

-1221 LSFERDSLKVTGYP
+1221 LSFERDGLKVTGYP
-1235 ALEDNID
+1235 ALEDD
-1242 AVSVKLFDT
+1242 EESVSVKLFDT
-1251 AREAEISHRQGVC
+1251 AREALLKHRKGVC
-1264 RLMRFELQ
+1264 RLMRFELKE
-1272 AQIKQL
+1272 QIKQL
-1278 EKGLPNFNQYALA
+1278 EKGLPNFNQFALSL
-1291 FRSIISPDDLREDML
+1291 RTIMSPEDLRDDLI
-1306 TAIADRAFIG
+1306 TAICDRAFIG
-1316 EDDLPRTNADFMKL
+1316 EDDLPRSNADFMKL
-1330 KARARTRLP
+1330 KTRARTRLP

-1345 ARQAQAIATEY
+1345 TRQAQALASEY
-1356 QLLAAK
+1356 QLLMNSQAK
-1362 QAQMPATVNRL
+1362 MPATVNRL
-1373 KRDVESQTQLLV
+1373 KRDVESQLQSLV
-1385 YKNCFTQTPWEYL
+1385 YKNCFTNTPWQHL
-1398 QNIPRYLKAL
+1398 QNLPRYLKAL
-1408 RLRIEKQPANPERDG
+1408 RLRIEKQPANPDRDG
-1423 KNAASVG
+1423 KNAGLVG
-1430 ALWQKWQDK
+1430 AIWQKWQDK
-1439 INQLQTAGSLILPA
+1439 VNNLHQANLDIPQV

-1472 LKTPFP
+1472 LKTPLP

-1483 LEKTWA
+1483 LEKVWLDVS
-1489 EINH
+1489 H